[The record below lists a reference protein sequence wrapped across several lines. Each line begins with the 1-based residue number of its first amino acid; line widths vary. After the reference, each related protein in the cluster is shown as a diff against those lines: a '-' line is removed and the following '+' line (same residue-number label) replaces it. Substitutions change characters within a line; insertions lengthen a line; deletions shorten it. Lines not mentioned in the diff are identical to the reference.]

1 MLSLRRP
8 DTEARIEL
16 MPLIDV
22 IFLILTFF
30 LYAMVLMVR
39 VDMVPVP
46 MEEYASGEAP
56 EQAPALGVVLRTDG
70 TIHVGQNEVA
80 MVDIESALRNAVD
93 ASPDTAI
100 YLVLEEGSSDIDRG
114 PLLTE
119 LWDRVRKAGIEIR
132 LVGRPAPESGNV
144 ELPPVPTP

>member
-1 MLSLRRP
+1 MIKIRRE
-8 DTEARIEL
+8 DTDLRIEM

-46 MEEYASGEAP
+46 LETYASGEQP
-56 EQAPALGVVLRTDG
+56 EPTPAVGIVLKVDG
-70 TIHVGQNEVA
+70 SIHVGA
-80 MVDIESALRNAVD
+80 RT
-93 ASPDTAI
+93 PDTTL
-100 YLVLEEGSSDIDRG
+100 YLVLEDGEGSVDRG

-119 LWDRVRKAGIEIR
+119 LWDRVRHAGIDIR
-132 LVGRPAPESGNV
+132 LVGRPGQ
-144 ELPPVPTP
+144 

>member
-1 MLSLRRP
+1 MIKIRRE
-8 DTEARIEL
+8 DTDLRIEM

-46 MEEYASGEAP
+46 LETYASGEQP
-56 EQAPALGVVLRTDG
+56 EPTPAVGIVLKVDG
-70 TIHVGQNEVA
+70 SIHVGQQAVA
-80 MVDIESALRNAVD
+80 MADIEQALQDLVART
-93 ASPDTAI
+93 PDTTL
-100 YLVLEEGSSDIDRG
+100 YLVLEDGEGSVDRG

-119 LWDRVRKAGIEIR
+119 LWDRVRHAGIDIR
-132 LVGRPAPESGNV
+132 LVGRPGQ
-144 ELPPVPTP
+144 

>member
-1 MLSLRRP
+1 MRPIRRTEH
-8 DTEARIEL
+8 DTRIEM

-46 MEEYASGEAP
+46 LEQYASGESP
-56 EQAPALGVVLRTDG
+56 EPTPAVGVVLAVDG
-70 TIHVGQNEVA
+70 SIHVGQEQVELGDVA
-80 MVDIESALRNAVD
+80 GTLSQMLEDT
-93 ASPDTAI
+93 PDTTI
-100 YLVLEEGSSDIDRG
+100 YLVLEDGQGEVDRG

-119 LWDRVRKAGIEIR
+119 LWDRMRRAGGEIR
-132 LVGRPAPESGNV
+132 LVGQ
-144 ELPPVPTP
+144 PTAEAGP

>member
-1 MLSLRRP
+1 MIKVRR
-8 DTEARIEL
+8 EQIELRIEM

-46 MEEYASGEAP
+46 LEMYASGEQP
-56 EQAPALGVVLRTDG
+56 DPTPAVGIVLKIDG
-70 TIHVGQNEVA
+70 SIHVGHDAVE
-80 MVDIESALRNAVD
+80 MGDIESSLQTLLQTT
-93 ASPDTAI
+93 PDTTL
-100 YLVLEEGSSDIDRG
+100 YLVLEEGEGQVDRG

-119 LWDRVRKAGIEIR
+119 LWDRMRRAGIEIR
-132 LVGRPAPESGNV
+132 LVGQPSDGGS
-144 ELPPVPTP
+144 